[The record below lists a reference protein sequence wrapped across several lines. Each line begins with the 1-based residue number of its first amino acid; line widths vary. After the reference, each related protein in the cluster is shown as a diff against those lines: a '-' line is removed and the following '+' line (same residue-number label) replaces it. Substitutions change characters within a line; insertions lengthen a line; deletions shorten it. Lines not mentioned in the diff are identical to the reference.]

1 MATNDLEYSL
11 DQEIT
16 NFFEKTTVSRS
27 DCDKYAKEHLG
38 GNAVPVPVQGVCSY
52 TVYAGINAEFVAQF
66 RLKSHQLRIEIAN
79 LARTIYGR
87 LAPEVVFKG
96 VMGQEIE
103 GKEPLYLY
111 TMSRIRGI
119 GYLDFILA
127 HIGQVPENSAQFS
140 HWRKNLVTDVARFFA
155 LSWKTPQKVD
165 QSYHDDLRCR
175 YERDL
180 GLLLVCLPD
189 RFRPLIQESINLLP
203 AIFSLPMVLLH
214 KDLGVC
220 NLIVNESCNLV
231 GVIDWAEAEIAP
243 FGLNFHSHQRLISK
257 VHLKN
262 GWIRYDDYG
271 VLEETFWSTLSEAA
285 GGLDNQTVGII
296 KAARVT
302 GLLLSRG
309 FTSRLG
315 NMPEPVPI
323 RDDESGAY
331 NMRDLD
337 GLLLNPATR
346 FIELNNSTDA
356 QSM

>member
-1 MATNDLEYSL
+1 MRPSISYASLVTRYRKILAQRNVLYLSLCLRENLSGKLFARNSTGGQVYQATWSLLSSPFTASFLSDMATNDLEYSL

-119 GYLDFILA
+119 DYLDFILA

-140 HWRKNLVTDVARFFA
+140 HWRKNLVTDVARLA
-155 LSWKTPQKVD
+155 L
-165 QSYHDDLRCR
+165 
-175 YERDL
+175 ER
-180 GLLLVCLPD
+180 
-189 RFRPLIQESINLLP
+189 F
-203 AIFSLPMVLLH
+203 
-214 KDLGVC
+214 
-220 NLIVNESCNLV
+220 
-231 GVIDWAEAEIAP
+231 
-243 FGLNFHSHQRLISK
+243 
-257 VHLKN
+257 
-262 GWIRYDDYG
+262 
-271 VLEETFWSTLSEAA
+271 
-285 GGLDNQTVGII
+285 QT
-296 KAARVT
+296 
-302 GLLLSRG
+302 
-309 FTSRLG
+309 
-315 NMPEPVPI
+315 
-323 RDDESGAY
+323 Y
-331 NMRDLD
+331 
-337 GLLLNPATR
+337 
-346 FIELNNSTDA
+346 
-356 QSM
+356 